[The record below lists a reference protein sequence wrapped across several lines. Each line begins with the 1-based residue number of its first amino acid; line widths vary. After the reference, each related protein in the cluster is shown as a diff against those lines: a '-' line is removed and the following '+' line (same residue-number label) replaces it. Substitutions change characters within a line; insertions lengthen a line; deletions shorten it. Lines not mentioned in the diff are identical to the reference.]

1 MMSKI
6 WFPSANHA
14 LLVLLPL
21 VRPRRLPAH
30 LPVAPPQRPIL
41 LSKHMRPLRLR
52 HTPLPQRKLRPPVV
66 LACLG
71 RWLQPQVP
79 SPSGQ
84 LSAMAS
90 LRCSLAAA
98 LSLHPWSSRT
108 RPHRSKIRP
117 HLRLT
122 ARCKRRIFQSVLRRP
137 TCQAARG
144 TSSSSR
150 L

>member
-1 MMSKI
+1 MFKI
-6 WFPSANHA
+6 CLTSANHA

-30 LPVAPPQRPIL
+30 PPVAPPQRLIP
-41 LSKHMRPLRLR
+41 LSKHMRPLRPR

-71 RWLQPQVP
+71 RWLPPQVP

-98 LSLHPWSSRT
+98 PSLHPWNSSTKLR
-108 RPHRSKIRP
+108 RSKIRP
-117 HLRLT
+117 HLRLV
-122 ARCKRRIFQSVLRRP
+122 ARYKRRSSQSVLRRP
-137 TCQAARG
+137 TCRAARG